1 MRWSHASILGL
12 GLISAVMAQGKRTK
26 RQDAAA
32 ESPECPEDFVS
43 FEVVTG
49 YVYTAPQDIL
59 DSQPGTL
66 MLTDCIDT
74 CRGNSS
80 CKSINYETGLCVL
93 FSSSA
98 EEDQGQLTP
107 SQFPVFTI
115 YVQKNCLPSAAS
127 CDAAWSFDR
136 VMEHQ
141 LETEIRKR
149 GKVDSRQQCMELC
162 LAEVDFECRSAQYS
176 QDSGECRLSAMDRQ
190 SMSGRPGFK
199 ATAGMDYM
207 EVNCVESPS
216 KLCLY
221 EKVRGKIL
229 KTVDAV
235 YQAIASEEDCQDLCN
250 NAPFRCHSYDYNDT
264 GDDVCRLS
272 HHSAV
277 TLTQVEEPYLFIEEA
292 TTYELSSCYNV
303 SIDCHSGDMTAN
315 IRTTT
320 LFDGKVY
327 AKGSPVT
334 CMEDISNSMEF
345 SITMRYTD
353 IECGVKREGLGGYM
367 NEVIIQHHDSIV
379 TSADLGLQLTCE
391 YDMTNKSVSNEVD
404 LAITGEISPTLFE
417 ESVVDSPNVIM
428 RVADENGQDTKT
440 AVVGDPLKMTWE
452 ILDLDTPY
460 EIFIRDLVAMDGST
474 DTELLLIDERGC
486 PTDSSIM
493 GEVYRSETSDR
504 ISLSAFDAFRFPTSE
519 VVQFRAM
526 ITPCLPKCEAVVCDV
541 LDYTGQTKTVDSYG
555 RKKRSVM
562 SDYVQ
567 LMTRRKRAIKPE
579 EVLVVQSL
587 KIVDR
592 YGKKEERKSPKTA
605 ENEYNFVD
613 ETLLNGDA
621 ITGDCLDKSSMI
633 SGAVIF
639 LAAQLIIVIL
649 FAMIWKRNQR
659 NSSKGLDLLEGS
671 TTTSRADSLSYLYES
686 GFARRLQ

>member
-1 MRWSHASILGL
+1 MRWSLATALGL
-12 GLISAVMAQGKRTK
+12 GLLTMASGQRRRGS
-26 RQDAAA
+26 RQDEDA
-32 ESPECPEDFVS
+32 ECPQDFVS

-49 YVYTAPQDIL
+49 YVYTAPADML

-98 EEDQGQLTP
+98 DEEGGQLTP
-107 SQFPVFTI
+107 SQLPVFTI

-136 VMEHQ
+136 VMNHQ
-141 LETEIRKR
+141 LDTEIRKR
-149 GKVDSRQQCMELC
+149 GQVNSRQECMEQC

-176 QDSGECRLSAMDRQ
+176 RATGECRLAAMDRQ
-190 SMSGRPGFK
+190 SMSGRPGF
-199 ATAGMDYM
+199 AEADGVDYM

-216 KLCLY
+216 KLCQY

-235 YQAIASEEDCQDLCN
+235 YQAIASEEDCRDLCN
-250 NAPFRCHSYDYNDT
+250 NAPFRCHSYDFNDT

-292 TTYELSSCYNV
+292 TTDELSSCYNV

-345 SITMRYTD
+345 SITMKYTD
-353 IECGVKREGLGGYM
+353 IECGVKREGLGGYI

-379 TSADLGLQLTCE
+379 TSADLGLELSCE
-391 YDMTNKSVSNEVD
+391 YDLTNKSVSNQVD
-404 LAITGEISPTLFE
+404 LQITGEITPSLYE

-428 RVADENGQDTKT
+428 RVSDDNGQDVKS

-452 ILDLDTPY
+452 ILDQDSPY
-460 EIFIRDLVAMDGST
+460 EIFVRDLVALDGT
-474 DTELLLIDERGC
+474 TNTELLLIDERGC
-486 PTDSSIM
+486 PTDASIM
-493 GEVYRSETSDR
+493 GEVYHSEATDKLSYSD
-504 ISLSAFDAFRFPTSE
+504 FDAFRFPTSD

-526 ITPCLPKCEAVVCDV
+526 ITPCLPKCEPVKCDV
-541 LDYTGQTKTVDSYG
+541 LDYTGQTKAVDSFG
-555 RKKRSVM
+555 RKKRSTSEV
-562 SDYVQ
+562 D
-567 LMTRRKRAIKPE
+567 LFGKRKRRAANPE
-579 EVLVVQSL
+579 EMLVVQSL

-592 YGKKEERKSPKTA
+592 YGKRNKQKQLPSN
-605 ENEYNFVD
+605 ENEEYSFAND
-613 ETLLNGDA
+613 HLANDITGDL
-621 ITGDCLDKSSMI
+621 IEGDCLDKSSMI

-649 FAMIWKRNQR
+649 FALIWRRNHR
-659 NSSKGLDLLEGS
+659 ANDKGLNMLESPTG
-671 TTTSRADSLSYLYES
+671 SRADSLSYMYES